1 MNIPETY
8 NQLDQW
14 TTVMFL
20 YNSALKAINT
30 KIEILNNEFIHL
42 YNYNP
47 IEHIKS
53 RLKTPESIV
62 KKLKRGGY
70 EVTIPNMIE
79 HLSDIAGIRI
89 ICSFSPDIYR
99 IAEMI
104 ARQSDVTVLVVKDY
118 IKNPKPNGYK
128 SYHMVVTIPIY
139 LSDGPVDTKVE
150 IQIRTIAMDFW
161 ASLEHKIYYKFEGNA
176 PDYLEQELK
185 ACADMADMLD
195 NKMFSLNQAITKIAG
210 CQPDA
215 LCDDFHVFFFES
227 TGGNSRSTDADTGG
241 NERASR
247 IVRNGVFVQG
257 NVYFITAVLQLFTG
271 NIHAAQID

>member
-128 SYHMVVTIPIY
+128 SYHMV
-139 LSDGPVDTKVE
+139 DTKVE

-195 NKMFSLNQAITKIAG
+195 NKMFSLNQAITKIAEEQVKEKETAKQTEKIKKAERENVPVG
-210 CQPDA
+210 SEQEPKDGKRSVADA
-215 LCDDFHVFFFES
+215 Y
-227 TGGNSRSTDADTGG
+227 GNRKEAG
-241 NERASR
+241 E
-247 IVRNGVFVQG
+247 
-257 NVYFITAVLQLFTG
+257 
-271 NIHAAQID
+271 

>member
-1 MNIPETY
+1 MNIPESY

-30 KIEILNNEFIHL
+30 KIEILNNEFVHL

-53 RLKTPESIV
+53 RLKTPDSIV
-62 KKLKRGGY
+62 KKLKRDKRD
-70 EVTIPNMIE
+70 VTISNMIE
-79 HLSDIAGIRI
+79 YLSDIAGIRI
-89 ICSFSPDIYR
+89 ICSFTSDIYV

-104 ARQSDVTVLVVKDY
+104 AKQSDVTVLYVKDY
-118 IKNPKPNGYK
+118 ISHPKPNGYK

-139 LSDGPVDTKVE
+139 LSEGPVDTKVE

-176 PDYLEQELK
+176 PAHLEEELK
-185 ACADMADMLD
+185 ACADMVDMLD
-195 NKMFSLNQAITKIAG
+195 AKMFSLNQEIMKIGEEQRANV
-210 CQPDA
+210 DKA
-215 LCDDFHVFFFES
+215 VSE
-227 TGGNSRSTDADTGG
+227 GGRTD
-241 NERASR
+241 
-247 IVRNGVFVQG
+247 
-257 NVYFITAVLQLFTG
+257 L
-271 NIHAAQID
+271 